1 MTPMRR
7 LSALLVPVALFLAAC
22 GGGDPEPEATPLPPT
37 TKQFVQQV
45 WDGWTDADRAKTC
58 SDYRKEP
65 ARTVEHLFPI
75 SSGIP
80 TSEVTTLLKREC
92 RG

>member
-7 LSALLVPVALFLAAC
+7 LPVLLAPVALLAAAC
-22 GGGDPEPEATPLPPT
+22 GGDPEPEATPLPPT

-58 SDYRKEP
+58 SDYAKEP
-65 ARTVEHLFPI
+65 ARTIEHLFPA

-80 TSEVTTLLKREC
+80 TSEVAALLKRAC
-92 RG
+92 KG

>member
-7 LSALLVPVALFLAAC
+7 LPVLLVPVALLVAAC
-22 GGGDPEPEATPLPPT
+22 GGDPEPEATPLPPT

-65 ARTVEHLFPI
+65 ARTVEHLFPD

-80 TSEVTTLLKREC
+80 VNEVKALLVREC
-92 RG
+92 KG

>member
-7 LSALLVPVALFLAAC
+7 LLLLLAPVALLVAAC
-22 GGGDPEPEATPLPPT
+22 GGDPEPESTPLPPT
-37 TKQFVQQV
+37 TGEFVQQV

-58 SDYRKEP
+58 SDYRKER
-65 ARTVEHLFPI
+65 ARTIEHLFPI

-80 TSEVTTLLKREC
+80 TSEVAALLKREC
-92 RG
+92 KA